1 MKGSSASW
9 PTRPGAR
16 RSRETLPGSTG
27 PGLVLEADGRYK
39 YGPEAELMTGDEHWD
54 EKVREDDLR
63 EQGYDFRRP
72 TWDRVWNRAA
82 FEAMMRGTTVPRDW

>member
-1 MKGSSASW
+1 
-9 PTRPGAR
+9 
-16 RSRETLPGSTG
+16 
-27 PGLVLEADGRYK
+27 
-39 YGPEAELMTGDEHWD
+39 MTGDEHWD